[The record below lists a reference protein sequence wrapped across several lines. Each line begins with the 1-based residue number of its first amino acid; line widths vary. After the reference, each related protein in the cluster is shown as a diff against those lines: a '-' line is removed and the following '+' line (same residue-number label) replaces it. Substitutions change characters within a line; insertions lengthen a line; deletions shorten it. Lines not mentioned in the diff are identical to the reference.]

1 MREDL
6 GAMFV
11 YDGDL
16 LAAATTHR
24 LNALAPR

>member
-11 YDGDL
+11 YDNDL
-16 LAAATTHR
+16 HAAAQAHE
-24 LNALAPR
+24 LNPLSPA